1 MLGCLRAAVL
11 TCFLWM
17 HLPATELSFTAPP
30 EDLVGLPDGPLVLP
44 CPVYSP
50 NQKGAETVHWERGS
64 GSSLPG
70 PEERIHQ
77 LSNGSLFFSRLLE
90 GDFGIYLCQVQDGTD
105 RIRATVRVKKA
116 GMEAVFFSPKS
127 QLVPEGDSVFLQCIS
142 GDSRPPAHITWE
154 KDGSP
159 VTKGNQI
166 QGQYGG
172 GSHLKT
178 TGTLYLADV
187 SKDDEGEYICVTH
200 NPLLSIRLQSAA
212 ATLTVQAH
220 HATPKI
226 IKGPE
231 NITVATDTE
240 ASLHCAIQGFPL
252 PMVHWFKNS
261 VPLQNDSRWSFSNS
275 GQLLVFSK
283 VSEEDEGF
291 YHCEARG
298 LKTSVRSQPAYL
310 QTAEMEWSFMQQPVN
325 TTAQAG
331 DSVTLICKPPR
342 SRPPARITWF
352 KNARPLTQKP
362 HFSQLPSGDLLFHR
376 LQEADRGSYFCRA
389 SNSLLPRAVSSRK
402 AYLNVQA
409 PPSVMLWPKL
419 VTAVLG
425 SRVTLHCQ
433 VSGYPLPR
441 ITWSKQGRS
450 VQTGGRVTLG
460 ISNATLYFSSV
471 KAYDEGSYTC
481 HATNTIGRAQ
491 GTASVRVAV
500 SPVIIS
506 FPREVRSSVGV
517 SVVLPCQAV
526 GSSPMRYTWNQGP
539 GHTPISSSSRIRV
552 DEDGMLNITRLERAD
567 AGEYHCIAENVA
579 GWDRRTANIIV
590 LAEEDATERGIVS
603 TATLMGCTPFQ
614 SLLSNYKCQQ
624 NMNISTS
631 TGRTLADRMLVNG
644 SLPEVTTRG
653 TKTAGSIK
661 IHNSS
666 ESPGFRS
673 SRLTPEDIWSVV
685 RPRDIT
691 DRPAQGPASSSG
703 FVWIP
708 AILSESATAQV
719 TQRDRRVRAT
729 PVFSP
734 GSEQALV
741 YEKTAS
747 QMTLGLSELG
757 RGHFAPGL
765 PPSFH
770 LQPAELQTP
779 PSEVYSPPAFSHSRS
794 TKNQIPPTFRY
805 SSPNFFH
812 STLHDNQS
820 PPSYQHTPPTTFQSL
835 STENQTPPPDLY
847 SPPTTFQSH
856 STEDQT
862 ENQTPPSD
870 LYSPPTTFQSHP
882 TENQT
887 PPPDLYSPPTT
898 FQSHSTEDQ
907 TENQTP
913 PPDLYSPPTTFQ
925 SHPTENQTPP
935 PNLYSPPTAVQSLS
949 PENQTPPPN
958 LYSPPTAFQSLST
971 ENQTP
976 PPDLYSPP
984 TAFQSLSTENQTPP
998 PDLYSPPTTFQ
1009 SRSNENQTPPPD
1021 LYSPPTTFQSLSTE
1035 NQTPPPDLYSP
1046 PTTFQSLSTENQTPP
1061 PDLYSPP
1068 TTFQSLSTENQ
1079 TPPPDLYSP
1088 PTTFQSLST
1097 ENQTPPPDL
1106 YSPPTTFQSLSSK
1119 DQTSLPDLYSPPTTF
1134 QSLSTE
1140 NQTPPPDL
1148 YSPPTTFQSLSTEN
1162 QTPPPDLYSPPTTFQ
1177 SLSTENQTPPP
1188 DLYSPPTTFQSL
1200 STENQTP
1207 PPDLYSPPTTFQSL
1221 STENQT
1227 PPPDLYSPPTTFQSL
1242 STENQTPPPDLYSPS
1257 TTFQS
1262 LSSKDQTS
1270 PPDLYSPPTT
1280 FQSRSNEN
1288 QTPPLDLYS
1297 PPTTFQSLSSKD
1309 QTSLPD
1315 LYSPPT
1321 TFQSL
1326 STENQTPPPD
1336 LYSPPTT
1343 FQSLSTENQTPPPD
1357 LYFPP
1362 TTFQSLS
1369 TENQTPPPD
1378 LYSPPTT
1385 FQSLSTE
1392 NQTPPPDLYSP
1403 PTTFQS
1409 LSTENQT
1416 PPPDLYSPP
1425 TTFQS
1430 LSTENQTPPPDL
1442 YSPPTTFQSLS
1453 SKDQTSPPDL
1463 YSPPTTFQSRS
1474 NENQTPPP
1482 DLYSPPTTFQSLS
1495 TENQTPPPDLYS
1507 PPTTFQSLSSKDQTS
1522 LPDLYSPP
1530 TTFQSLSTENQTPP
1544 PDLYSPPTS
1553 FQFQSPEASPDYLYI
1568 PHVNLLSLAPG
1579 LHTSHPVAPTQS
1591 TKPLTT
1597 SIGPVLSRKDD
1608 IISTV
1613 PKLQDWNRPTRPDKP
1628 SNTELTEWPR
1638 KNTSQ
1643 APMRTSDDTAR
1654 VKQHHPLSWFPALE
1668 KHDIPIV
1675 VGVGVSL
1682 TFIFITMAFYSL
1694 VQKNDPALAGRG
1706 AQRGLGAP
1714 CRRGGRLEI
1723 RRTYENR
1730 AFEDDDFVAVIEQSP
1745 DAFGTRAPLPTPGA
1759 KTGMTESPGE
1769 TQPAPASPVPAQL
1782 DTEHRNEL
1790 QMVCRSEREKHP
1802 PSPQPNM
1809 RLGDSEHWRPC
1820 PDPLPLPASP
1830 KPLREDGLH
1839 TSLTL
1844 QTSEAFTTP
1853 VSHSVNISHASGP
1866 LLLSHCISMGVT
1878 TVAVDV
1884 HFYPS
1889 APTPPPPPPGSRLAD
1904 SPESD
1909 RVTPSMQCEHR
1920 VCL

>member
-200 NPLLSIRLQSAA
+200 NPLLSIRLQSAV

-220 HATPKI
+220 HAAPKI

-590 LAEEDATERGIVS
+590 LAEENATERGIVS

-691 DRPAQGPASSSG
+691 DHPAQGPASSSG

-847 SPPTTFQSH
+847 SPPTTFQS
-856 STEDQT
+856 
-862 ENQTPPSD
+862 
-870 LYSPPTTFQSHP
+870 
-882 TENQT
+882 
-887 PPPDLYSPPTT
+887 
-898 FQSHSTEDQ
+898 
-907 TENQTP
+907 
-913 PPDLYSPPTTFQ
+913 
-925 SHPTENQTPP
+925 
-935 PNLYSPPTAVQSLS
+935 
-949 PENQTPPPN
+949 
-958 LYSPPTAFQSLST
+958 
-971 ENQTP
+971 
-976 PPDLYSPP
+976 
-984 TAFQSLSTENQTPP
+984 
-998 PDLYSPPTTFQ
+998 
-1009 SRSNENQTPPPD
+1009 
-1021 LYSPPTTFQSLSTE
+1021 LSTE

-1046 PTTFQSLSTENQTPP
+1046 PTTFQSLST
-1061 PDLYSPP
+1061 
-1068 TTFQSLSTENQ
+1068 
-1079 TPPPDLYSP
+1079 
-1088 PTTFQSLST
+1088 
-1097 ENQTPPPDL
+1097 
-1106 YSPPTTFQSLSSK
+1106 
-1119 DQTSLPDLYSPPTTF
+1119 
-1134 QSLSTE
+1134 
-1140 NQTPPPDL
+1140 
-1148 YSPPTTFQSLSTEN
+1148 
-1162 QTPPPDLYSPPTTFQ
+1162 
-1177 SLSTENQTPPP
+1177 
-1188 DLYSPPTTFQSL
+1188 
-1200 STENQTP
+1200 
-1207 PPDLYSPPTTFQSL
+1207 
-1221 STENQT
+1221 
-1227 PPPDLYSPPTTFQSL
+1227 
-1242 STENQTPPPDLYSPS
+1242 
-1257 TTFQS
+1257 
-1262 LSSKDQTS
+1262 
-1270 PPDLYSPPTT
+1270 
-1280 FQSRSNEN
+1280 
-1288 QTPPLDLYS
+1288 
-1297 PPTTFQSLSSKD
+1297 
-1309 QTSLPD
+1309 
-1315 LYSPPT
+1315 
-1321 TFQSL
+1321 
-1326 STENQTPPPD
+1326 
-1336 LYSPPTT
+1336 
-1343 FQSLSTENQTPPPD
+1343 
-1357 LYFPP
+1357 
-1362 TTFQSLS
+1362 
-1369 TENQTPPPD
+1369 
-1378 LYSPPTT
+1378 
-1385 FQSLSTE
+1385 
-1392 NQTPPPDLYSP
+1392 
-1403 PTTFQS
+1403 
-1409 LSTENQT
+1409 
-1416 PPPDLYSPP
+1416 
-1425 TTFQS
+1425 
-1430 LSTENQTPPPDL
+1430 
-1442 YSPPTTFQSLS
+1442 
-1453 SKDQTSPPDL
+1453 
-1463 YSPPTTFQSRS
+1463 
-1474 NENQTPPP
+1474 ENQTPPP

-1830 KPLREDGLH
+1830 KPSREDGLH